1 LKRQRAEKEA
11 FRMKTIALVVVGLVV
26 LAGSLAAQGP
36 LTFRKVDFYQQQGE
50 DERERDA
57 RLVLDPVAKV
67 LIFADEDKGEEKTAY
82 AKIPYANLTK
92 IVYEQSAHRRY
103 GAGVL
108 VSPLLFFTKG
118 KKHWLTIEFK
128 DVADLPQGF
137 VYARLDKDNYRQIL
151 SALRAGTSLEV
162 EEHIED

>member
-1 LKRQRAEKEA
+1 
-11 FRMKTIALVVVGLVV
+11 MKAIALAVVGIVA
-26 LAGSLAAQGP
+26 LAGSLAAQGS
-36 LTFRKVDFYQQQGE
+36 LTFRKVDFYQQDGE
-50 DERERDA
+50 KERERDA

-67 LIFADEDKGEEKTAY
+67 LIFADQDKGEEKATY

-118 KKHWLTIEFK
+118 KKHWLTIEFRE
-128 DVADLPQGF
+128 VSDLPQGF

-151 SALRAGTSLEV
+151 SALRAGTGINV